1 MFVRR
6 YVYQVVVPKQ
16 LADKD
21 LLKVF
26 QSKEMT
32 VLPPW
37 DPMVCYTH
45 FLLELFFFNISFGA
59 CRVLL
64 PEMTECIEKC
74 VCEGRA
80 SCLCIYPLL
89 FKYGSFN
96 PMEAIA
102 YGYDRI

>member
-37 DPMVCYTH
+37 DPMVCYIP
-45 FLLELFFFNISFGA
+45 F
-59 CRVLL
+59 
-64 PEMTECIEKC
+64 
-74 VCEGRA
+74 
-80 SCLCIYPLL
+80 SC
-89 FKYGSFN
+89 
-96 PMEAIA
+96 
-102 YGYDRI
+102 